1 MNLRHARMA
10 LAVTLLA
17 TLTGCSGF
25 KLGGFCYLPAGQ
37 TGQCSVGA
45 SVPSQ
50 ATVERMRE

>member
-1 MNLRHARMA
+1 MKYTRA
-10 LAVTLLA
+10 TLLVLA
-17 TLTGCSGF
+17 LMATGCSSF

-37 TGQCSVGA
+37 TGTCSVGA